1 MSGKKNRKLD
11 QSEMEK
17 VSGGTLNSYDA
28 VYQCMNEDAKCYL
41 RTFSLSFNE
50 RRACPYCGSGKIRPL
65 LPET

>member
-1 MSGKKNRKLD
+1 MSGNKNRKLD

-41 RTFSLSFNE
+41 R
-50 RRACPYCGSGKIRPL
+50 KH
-65 LPET
+65 

>member
-1 MSGKKNRKLD
+1 MDRKKNMELKPE
-11 QSEMEK
+11 EMEK

-50 RRACPYCGSGKIRPL
+50 RRACPYCSSSNIRPL